1 MLKSNE
7 FRIGNLLTDLNGQN
21 REVTCITKEGIMTEP
36 IFPFVI
42 NPVIQIEDVFEFILP
57 IDFNEEWFKKIEFE
71 YLEIRYEFDTFWIYQ
86 NYRRVSSFKYLHELQ
101 NLCFILTGNELNYAN
116 II

>member
-1 MLKSNE
+1 MLKANE
-7 FRIGNLLTDLNGQN
+7 FRIGNLLTDLNGQT

-42 NPVIQIEDVFEFILP
+42 NPVYQIEDVFEFILP
-57 IDFNEEWFKKIEFE
+57 INFTEEWNKKIEFE
-71 YLEIRYEFDTFWIYQ
+71 YLEIRHNCDKWWIYQ
-86 NYRRVSSFKYLHELQ
+86 DYNCISSFKYLHELQ

-116 II
+116 LL